1 MPFFIQKCL
10 LFSILVTFW
19 GSLSVAHAAPNQVAE
34 AKAGF
39 IVQYSQYVRWPNAS
53 RIKPFTICS
62 VGSNDVSDALVKQL
76 QKNKPMFNG
85 HPIQYLQLF
94 NQVADKNCHL
104 IYFANQQ
111 KPRAGRT
118 GRAILT
124 VSDAPG
130 FSQVGMIEISQQQ
143 NKLVTI
149 INQALLQQNNLQAS
163 ALLLQVAE
171 IKH

>member
-1 MPFFIQKCL
+1 MPFVTIKRFI
-10 LFSILVTFW
+10 FSALAIYW
-19 GSLSVAHAAPNQVAE
+19 GCMSVAQAADEAAG

-62 VGSNDVSDALVKQL
+62 IGSNSVSDALMALL
-76 QKNKPMFNG
+76 QKEQPMFNG
-85 HPIQYLQLF
+85 QPIQYLQLF

-111 KPRAGRT
+111 KPRPSRT
-118 GRAILT
+118 ARAILT
-124 VSDAPG
+124 VSDTPG
-130 FSQVGMIEISQQQ
+130 FSDHGMIEISQQQ
-143 NKLVTI
+143 NKLITI
-149 INQALLQQNNLQAS
+149 INQPLLQQNQLQAS